1 MARLWIFVRGG
12 ASELLV
18 TPLARRRDAAA
29 RTDAAIGYL
38 AEIITNVA
46 LI

>member
-1 MARLWIFVRGG
+1 MAGLWIFVRG